1 MDTARVRQ
9 VRLAMAEW
17 RSQLISLDG
26 NNRLLYY
33 RDLKVGTLD
42 LADAESTALEQFRRD
57 GKIRLGRL
65 FPGDQ
70 RLVAAL
76 KSARQIAAKARVAE
90 EEFGVPIAYLAV
102 GMATWDDGRTPM
114 SQRVDD
120 ESADERKETAASR
133 TTKPAA
139 PILLQPVGFE
149 AQPGSRDGFTLQ
161 LEGESFVNPVFL
173 HLMKSLFE
181 VEIDESVLLEAAG
194 DDQMVFR
201 AVEKVCAGV
210 SEFSIM
216 DRVLVGTFSYLKQPM
231 VDDLDDGE
239 AVFLASN
246 DMIAAIAGVAE
257 ARDAVRSSGGDV
269 SETMPDTEPPVNEY
283 LILDADASQSY
294 VINAAS
300 KGQHLV
306 IQGPP
311 GTGKSQSIANLI
323 ADLVAHG
330 KTVLF
335 VAQKRAA
342 ITAVLRR
349 LDGVD
354 LGHLAL
360 DMFEGG
366 GSRKTVVTTIGEA
379 LDSMKE
385 ARSISVDALHVR
397 WTTARD
403 KLTMHQA
410 ALHERRMP
418 WGVSLWNLMAMER
431 GLSRIT
437 STNLR
442 LTKKDLDKWT
452 TTTVDEIAGVASE
465 LSAVGGFDEKLN
477 GRIGWGLDAF
487 ITLEE
492 LQNSYEICLEIST
505 ELLPALAASLEPWE
519 RSIEGADQV
528 MTLAVGAVDWLLSET
543 VKLWSTSDR
552 ALGQDVSMD
561 SLKVAIK
568 ASATKDWR
576 TQHGVQVSWTERR
589 AGRRTA
595 YELLGKLSNR
605 QERHTLLLKVKH
617 LRESWEEFGDAGI
630 PDRDHD
636 AVVLV
641 HKQTHAVCEDLKLIE
656 AQVDGVNLI
665 SLGVTELTILL
676 TELLE
681 DPYRLSLPRIH
692 SLREKLNA
700 AGLADVLT
708 EMGQQHL
715 DYDTASQRVRYV
727 FATTLIK
734 HITESDNRL
743 AGVTR
748 LLLERWAAD
757 FLSADDE
764 HLKTNAGRVRRIA
777 AETMK
782 DRLNLHSSQHSEIK
796 RQLKRKRGFSSV
808 RKLFHDAPEVLL
820 GIKPCWAMSP
830 LMVSQMLP
838 AKQLFDVVIFDEAS
852 QVVPADAI
860 PAIARGRQLVVAG
873 DQHQL
878 PPTDI
883 FQKLSSTSSSSD
895 TGEEVDDEDTDA
907 EVGAA
912 VPETRDVE
920 SILDALSVVLE
931 GRSRTLQWHYRSK
944 DEKLIATNNSYVY
957 SNQLVTFPGADGA
970 ERIHF
975 EVVPPSKGLGKN
987 NKSPSSEVSRVV
999 DLALEHARLHHEESL
1014 GVIAFGSD
1022 HANRIEAALDAR
1034 VRDEPELQSFFQ
1046 QSGREPF
1053 FVKNIERV
1061 QGDEREAIILSV
1073 GYGKGDDG
1081 KLRYMWGPLLNA
1093 GGERRL
1099 NVATSRA
1106 RSRMTL
1112 VASFSAEDIDPSARS
1127 SKGFE
1132 LMYRFFHFM
1141 SSGGTSFG
1149 DDPGRNVEMNPFEI
1163 DVKNHLEARGLQVEP
1178 QWGVGK
1184 YAIDFAVRDP
1194 ERPGRF
1200 VLAIECDG
1208 AMYHSGVIARER
1220 DRLRQQHL
1228 ERLGWKF
1235 HRIWSTDWW
1244 RDPSP
1249 QVDAVVAS
1257 FQYALSASR
1266 ESQAPRISEPGK
1278 EKTAVEVERPTPADR
1293 KAPKP
1298 FFHPGD
1304 PISTYAPKQLRGLI
1318 RWIISDDVIRTRDE
1332 IFEIAFRELGFA
1344 RRGPKIT
1351 QALND
1356 AIFRVLA

>member
-1 MDTARVRQ
+1 
-9 VRLAMAEW
+9 MAEW
-17 RSQLISLDG
+17 RSQLISLDA

-42 LADAESTALEQFRRD
+42 LADAEGTTLEQFRRD

-65 FPGDQ
+65 FPGDE
-70 RLVAAL
+70 RLATAL

-90 EEFGVPIAYLAV
+90 EEFGVPIAYLAI
-102 GMATWDDGRTPM
+102 GMATWDDGRTPQV
-114 SQRVDD
+114 QRLEN
-120 ESADERKETAASR
+120 ESIEESGGKAARR

-139 PILLQPVGFE
+139 PILLQPVAFE
-149 AQPGSRDGFTLQ
+149 ALPGTRDGYSLQ
-161 LEGESFVNPVFL
+161 LEGESFVNPVLL
-173 HLMKSLFE
+173 HLMTSVFD
-181 VEIDESVLLEAAG
+181 VEIDEAAMLEAAG
-194 DDQMVFR
+194 DDEMVFR
-201 AVEKVCAGV
+201 SIEKSCSGV
-210 SEFSIM
+210 REFAIA
-216 DRVLVGTFSYLKQPM
+216 DRVLIGTFSYLKQPM
-231 VDDLDDGE
+231 VDDLDDDQVE
-239 AVFLASN
+239 FLAGN

-257 ARDAVRSSGGDV
+257 ARDAVRVSGGDV

-283 LILDADASQSY
+283 LVLDADASQSY

-300 KGQHLV
+300 RGQHLV

-349 LDGVD
+349 LDSVD

-366 GSRKTVVTTIGEA
+366 GSRKAVVTTIGEA

-385 ARSISVDALHVR
+385 ARSVSVDALHVR
-397 WTTARD
+397 WTAARD
-403 KLTMHQA
+403 KLTKHQA
-410 ALHERRMP
+410 ALHGLRLP
-418 WGVSLWNLMAMER
+418 WEVSLWGLMAMER
-431 GLSRIT
+431 GLSK
-437 STNLR
+437 SAASNLR
-442 LTKKDLDKWT
+442 LAKKDLDKWT
-452 TTTVDEIAGVASE
+452 ATTVHEMAGVASE
-465 LSAVGGFDEKLN
+465 LSAAGGFDEELV
-477 GRIGWGLDAF
+477 GRIGWGIDAF
-487 ITLEE
+487 STLDE
-492 LQNSYEICLEIST
+492 LQAAHEICSAVDAEH
-505 ELLPALAASLEPWE
+505 LPALVKSLEAWE
-519 RSIEGADQV
+519 RSVNGTSQL
-528 MTLAVGAVDWLLSET
+528 TTTGVGTIDWLLSET
-543 VKLWSTSDR
+543 VQLWSVSEG
-552 ALGQDVSMD
+552 ALDQGVSAKA
-561 SLKVAIK
+561 LKVAIK
-568 ASATKDWR
+568 ASATKEWR
-576 TQHGVQVSWTERR
+576 AEHSEQVTWAERR
-589 AGRRTA
+589 AGRHTA
-595 YELLGKLSNR
+595 KELLGKLPDK
-605 QERHTLLLKVKH
+605 QARHSLLLKVKH
-617 LRESWEEFGDAGI
+617 LRESWEKLGAATI
-630 PDRDHD
+630 PDKDHA
-636 AVVLV
+636 AVLLA
-641 HKQTHAVCEDLKLIE
+641 HEQAQALCAELRLI
-656 AQVDGVNLI
+656 QVRIEGVDTL
-665 SLGVTELTILL
+665 SSGTMELGHFITA
-676 TELLE
+676 LLE
-681 DPYRLSLPRIH
+681 DPYRLSLPLIH
-692 SLREKLNA
+692 ELREKLGV
-700 AGLADVLT
+700 AGFAGVLA
-708 EMGQQHL
+708 EMSEQHL
-715 DYDTASQRVRYV
+715 DYDTSDQRVRYV
-727 FATTLIK
+727 FAMSLAERFVGIDK
-734 HITESDNRL
+734 RL

-748 LLLERWAAD
+748 QQLERWAAE

-764 HLKTNAGRVRRIA
+764 HLKSNAARVRRIA

-782 DRLNLHSSQHSEIK
+782 DRLNFHANQRDEIK

-808 RKLFHDAPEVLL
+808 RKLFHDAPEALL

-838 AKQLFDVVIFDEAS
+838 AAQLFDVVIFDEAS

-883 FQKLSSTSSSSD
+883 FQKLSVPTTTND
-895 TGEEVDDEDTDA
+895 ADDVDDDDTDG

-920 SILDALSVVLE
+920 SILDALSIVLE
-931 GRSRTLQWHYRSK
+931 GRSRTLTWHYRSK

-975 EVVPPSKGLGKN
+975 EVVPPSKGLGRN
-987 NKSPSSEVSRVV
+987 NKSPSGEVNRVV
-999 DLALEHARLHHEESL
+999 DLALEHARAHPEESL

-1022 HANRIEAALDAR
+1022 HANRIDAALDAR
-1034 VRDEPELQSFFQ
+1034 LRDEPELQPFFQ
-1046 QSGREPF
+1046 QAGREPF

-1061 QGDEREAIILSV
+1061 QGDEREAIILTV

-1112 VASFSAEDIDPSARS
+1112 VASFGADDIDPSARS

-1132 LMYRFFHFM
+1132 LMYRFFQFM

-1163 DVKNHLEARGLQVEP
+1163 DVKDHLEARGLQLEP

-1184 YAIDFAVRDP
+1184 YFIDFAVKDP
-1194 ERPGRF
+1194 EHPGRF
-1200 VLAIECDG
+1200 VLAVECDG
-1208 AMYHSGVIARER
+1208 AMYHSGLVARER

-1228 ERLGWKF
+1228 ERLGWQF

-1244 RDPSP
+1244 RDPEP
-1249 QVDAVVAS
+1249 QVEETVGAYEA
-1257 FQYALSASR
+1257 ALAAARRISDEPTDTLKDSTTKSSSARSIAPSDEVR
-1266 ESQAPRISEPGK
+1266 DQAPHRTLVRPHFQPGLSISEY
-1278 EKTAVEVERPTPADR
+1278 RPE
-1293 KAPKP
+1293 
-1298 FFHPGD
+1298 F
-1304 PISTYAPKQLRGLI
+1304 LVGLVK
-1318 RWIISDDVIRTRDE
+1318 WIISDGVVRTRDE
-1332 IFEIAFRELGFA
+1332 ILEIVMAELGFA
-1344 RRGPKIT
+1344 RRGSKIVDT
-1351 QALND
+1351 LEK
-1356 AIFRVLA
+1356 AIVVAERPARK